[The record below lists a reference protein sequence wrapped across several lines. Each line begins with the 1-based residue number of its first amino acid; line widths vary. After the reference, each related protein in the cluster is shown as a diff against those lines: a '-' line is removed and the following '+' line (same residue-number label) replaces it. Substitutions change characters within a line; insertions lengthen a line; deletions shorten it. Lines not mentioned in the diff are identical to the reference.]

1 MLETTNVFC
10 EISSRFPSLS
20 PRMATTKVD
29 VADAIPKNIVQ
40 VKAPPDIMTG
50 SRNFQIVMFVVIGA
64 FTLLSM
70 GMLGVIIYHR
80 KNKLMTLAQGG
91 LLGFLVFNSMIA
103 MGSSFMF
110 FPINDWFCRL
120 SGPFCLIPNT
130 FVAAIL
136 VGRLWRVYMT
146 LSVANAM
153 GRTSTKKDDND
164 EKSMSRCPISFAISE
179 HDFMSALGWL
189 ALNKCFPPPKD
200 SNTKKSTVGRGRT
213 SFRSTTTLSDTVRL
227 IVMLTLPQ
235 IILQIAGAI
244 LYPALVDI
252 QLVDGGAGNF
262 GRQYCVREGGRWT
275 YMVGLIWLGLVYCLA
290 VLVAWISRNMP
301 SAFNEKD
308 QIFQAAGCN
317 CIVSLVV
324 ISLIFSTDLPR
335 TSPNLSVGFCV
346 SF

>member
-1 MLETTNVFC
+1 
-10 EISSRFPSLS
+10 
-20 PRMATTKVD
+20 
-29 VADAIPKNIVQ
+29 VADGIPKNIVL
-40 VKAPPDIMTG
+40 VKAPPDIQTL
-50 SRNFQIVMFVVIGA
+50 STTFQIVMGVVIGM
-64 FTLLSM
+64 FTVLSM

-80 KNKLMTLAQGG
+80 KNTLMTLAQGG
-91 LLGFLVFNSMIA
+91 LLGFLVVNSIIA

-110 FPINDWFCRL
+110 FPNNDWFCRL

-153 GRTSTKKDDND
+153 GRGNTKKNDND
-164 EKSMSRCPISFAISE
+164 EPSSRSRCLSSFAISE

-200 SNTKKSTVGRGRT
+200 STNRKSGVGRGRT
-213 SFRSTTTLSDTVRL
+213 SFRRTTTLGDTVRL

-235 IILQIAGAI
+235 IVLQIAGAI
-244 LYPALVDI
+244 VYPAMVDT
-252 QLVDGGAGNF
+252 QLVDGGTGNF

-324 ISLIFSTDLPR
+324 ISLIFMTDKPA
-335 TSPNLSVGFCV
+335 TPPNLSVSFCV